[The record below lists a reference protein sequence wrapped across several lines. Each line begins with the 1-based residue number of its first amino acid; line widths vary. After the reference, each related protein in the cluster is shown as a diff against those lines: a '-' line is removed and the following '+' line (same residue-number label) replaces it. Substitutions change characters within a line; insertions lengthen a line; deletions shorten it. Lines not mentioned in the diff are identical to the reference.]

1 MKKRGRGAIAQ
12 VVSREHNIAVVK
24 WFDNKFV
31 LAASTYVEAH
41 PVQNVMRYKKEEKK
55 KDPVTCPNL
64 IKHYNGNMG
73 GVDLADM
80 LVTLYR
86 TELKG
91 HRWYL
96 VLFSQILDI
105 CINNFW
111 LLYRHENSGKQKLLP
126 LKKFRVALF
135 RQLRLFER
143 SSSNLQPVAFSK
155 FVRKVKTPI
164 AKRPDDATRYDLTG
178 HLPTFMTKDRC
189 RNCTKH
195 QTKCF
200 CPKCNA

>member
-1 MKKRGRGAIAQ
+1 MSDCVYFYTKHIVSQSEEMALMAPSGSPMNRGAFAQ
-12 VVSREHNIAVVK
+12 VVSHEHNIAVVK

-55 KDPVTCPNL
+55 NDLVTCPNL

-80 LVTLYR
+80 LVALYR

-111 LLYRHENSGKQKLLP
+111 LLYRHENSDK
-126 LKKFRVALF
+126 
-135 RQLRLFER
+135 
-143 SSSNLQPVAFSK
+143 
-155 FVRKVKTPI
+155 
-164 AKRPDDATRYDLTG
+164 
-178 HLPTFMTKDRC
+178 
-189 RNCTKH
+189 
-195 QTKCF
+195 
-200 CPKCNA
+200 